1 MRSIRVEEG
10 FLSLAET
17 VSSLIALIQGDVIT
31 YVNPAGCAT
40 LGRKREDLV
49 GRPFWEVVHPDCRD
63 AARER
68 AHARQRGEPAPM
80 RFDERLVRPDGSEI
94 WMDYSV
100 DVAELAGQ
108 PTTIVTGH
116 DITAAKRLEAEL
128 RASEARLRGLSM
140 QAPMMMV
147 AFEIDGSIR
156 DVSNH
161 WLQKSGYARHEVV
174 GRQGFE
180 FVTAESK
187 AALERAFEELAQS
200 GGSAV
205 RDVPQQMIAKD
216 GRLIEV
222 LVTSVV
228 EFDERGTPC
237 GAIAVAH
244 DVSELNRAWEAL
256 RRSEERFRRLSLQA
270 PVMMLGIGVDRRI
283 REVSNDW
290 LQRMGY
296 AREEVVG
303 RHGDF
308 FLTEESRR
316 RMAAAFERRRVTNAE
331 AIPAIPLQAI
341 RKDGSVMDVVA
352 TSVVEFGDDG
362 QPTGVI
368 AVALDVSALHESEA
382 RYRALVEHAPEVIIV
397 ADADNGRF
405 VDCNG
410 NAHALFGL
418 DREAILARD
427 VAATSPLLQAGGRLS
442 SDLAA
447 EMLRRAVEGET
458 PIIEWIHLR
467 SDGAE
472 VPCRIHLSH
481 LPAAGRRLVRATIT
495 DISREKQLQEQLRHQ
510 EKMAAI
516 GLLAAGV
523 AHEIGNPLQALS
535 MAAQSLERKSTDA
548 YARQKLRLIGEH
560 IDRISAIVRR
570 MNHLARPQSAAKTR
584 LPLNPTVES
593 ALEVARFDRRAKDVT
608 IELDL
613 ADLPDV
619 IASEHEVTQ
628 VCLNLALNAFDA
640 MSANPPTRERV
651 LAVGT
656 RREGDR
662 ARIVFADTG
671 PGVAPEHRARLFSAF
686 FTTKAAGKGTG
697 LGLSVSQRIVEEHG
711 GRLVYEDDP
720 GGGARFSFDLPIE
733 ATP

>member
-17 VSSLIALIQGDVIT
+17 VSSLIALIQGDTVT

-40 LGRKREDLV
+40 LGRQREELI
-49 GRPFWEVVHPDCRD
+49 GRPFSEVVHPESRD

-68 AHARQRGEPAPM
+68 AHARQRGEPTPM
-80 RFDERLVRPDGSEI
+80 RFVERLVRPDGSEI

-100 DVAELAGQ
+100 DLAELGGQ
-108 PTTIVTGH
+108 VTTIVTGH

-161 WLQKSGYARHEVV
+161 WLQKTGYARHEVV
-174 GRQGFE
+174 GRQGYD
-180 FVTAESK
+180 FVTAESR
-187 AALERAFEELAQS
+187 AALERAFAELARS

-205 RDVPQQMIAKD
+205 RDVPHQLIAKD
-216 GRLIEV
+216 GRLIDV
-222 LVTSVV
+222 LVTSVI
-228 EFDERGTPC
+228 EFDERGQPC

-290 LQRMGY
+290 LRRMGY

-303 RHGDF
+303 REGDF
-308 FLTEESRR
+308 FLTEASRR
-316 RMAAAFERRRVTNAE
+316 RMAAAFERRRLTNAE
-331 AIPAIPLQAI
+331 AIRAIPLQAI

-397 ADADNGRF
+397 ADADTGRF

-418 DREAILARD
+418 DRDALLARD
-427 VAATSPLLQAGGRLS
+427 VAATSPLQQAGGRES
-442 SDLAA
+442 GEFAA
-447 EMLRRAVEGET
+447 EMLRRAADGET
-458 PIIEWIHLR
+458 PIFEWIHLR

-472 VPCRIHLSH
+472 VPCRIHLSR

-535 MAAQSLERKSTDA
+535 MAAQSLERKSSDA

-570 MNHLARPQSAAKTR
+570 MNHLARPQSAARTR
-584 LPLNPTVES
+584 LPLNPTIES
-593 ALEVARFDRRAKDVT
+593 ALEVARFDRRAKDVA

-640 MSANPPTRERV
+640 MSANPPSRERV

-671 PGVAPEHRARLFSAF
+671 PGVAPEHRSRLFSAF

-720 GGGARFSFDLPIE
+720 GGGARFSFDLPLE